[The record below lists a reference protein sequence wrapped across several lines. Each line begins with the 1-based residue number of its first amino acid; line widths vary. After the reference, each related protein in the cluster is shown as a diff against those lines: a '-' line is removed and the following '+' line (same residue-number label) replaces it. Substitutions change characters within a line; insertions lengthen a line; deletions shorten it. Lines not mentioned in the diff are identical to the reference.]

1 MYAIPAIAIIT
12 ANQVMVRTFSPRI
25 KYPSIAAIN
34 GAVANRSMAFA
45 TDVV

>member
-1 MYAIPAIAIIT
+1 MYDIPAMAIIT
-12 ANQVMVRTFSPRI
+12 ANQVIVRTFSPKIKNPRI
-25 KYPSIAAIN
+25 AVIN

>member
-1 MYAIPAIAIIT
+1 MYDIPAMAIIT
-12 ANQVMVRTFSPRI
+12 ANHVIVRTFSPLIIYRRI
-25 KYPSIAAIN
+25 AFIN